1 MTVISKCGMWE
12 RNHHEG
18 IIEDQE
24 SPDIIE
30 IRRKDTTRRKSAK
43 CTWFIMTKYRRRE
56 GAKKLL
62 VTMNNSL
69 HLGSNVATDVM
80 SERFLVTEENQYHN
94 ISMTCSNRIGLNL
107 LAPDGHTNR
116 LNLVKYRGSTNQ
128 VTSSSHAISKKEKG
142 RDIIIQVNNRCIG
155 KYTQI
160 TKGKQTFT
168 IIDFSIVMSLC
179 TTVEKRL
186 LPKTT
191 NRWTSTT
198 IGR

>member
-1 MTVISKCGMWE
+1 
-12 RNHHEG
+12 
-18 IIEDQE
+18 
-24 SPDIIE
+24 
-30 IRRKDTTRRKSAK
+30 
-43 CTWFIMTKYRRRE
+43 MTKYRRRE

-62 VTMNNSL
+62 VTMNNLL
-69 HLGSNVATDVM
+69 HPGSNVATDVM

-128 VTSSSHAISKKEKG
+128 VTSLSHAISRKEKG

-160 TKGKQTFT
+160 TKEKQTFT

-191 NRWTSTT
+191 NR
-198 IGR
+198 

>member
-1 MTVISKCGMWE
+1 M
-12 RNHHEG
+12 
-18 IIEDQE
+18 
-24 SPDIIE
+24 
-30 IRRKDTTRRKSAK
+30 IR
-43 CTWFIMTKYRRRE
+43 FRRRE
-56 GAKKLL
+56 GAKKQL
-62 VTMNNSL
+62 VTMNNLL
-69 HLGSNVATDVM
+69 HPGSNGETDVM
-80 SERFLVTEENQYHN
+80 SERFLVTEENQYLN
-94 ISMTCSNRIGLNL
+94 TSMICSKRIGLNL

-142 RDIIIQVNNRCIG
+142 RDLIIQVNNRCIG

-186 LPKTT
+186 PPKTT
-191 NRWTSTT
+191 SR
-198 IGR
+198 